1 MLRAIQIAYV
11 FLYIFSSTSSA
22 FGSFLIEMHSG
33 GEIVVGDYWRAE
45 GEIRF
50 SRYGGLIGIPEIE
63 VKDIRPAES
72 FVDPGI
78 PSARIAGFSPAISKV
93 PGKTERLPMTVESKG
108 EMHGETSAGQE
119 DAADK
124 LSPEEFKRRSDEL
137 RHALGANIREARNE
151 VRGIENSRQIGD
163 EHTEQA
169 AMARLRV
176 LVEEQGRLTS
186 ETELLYEGSL
196 PPWWFNIMEGR

>member
-1 MLRAIQIAYV
+1 MLRAIQVAYV
-11 FLYIFSSTSSA
+11 FLYIFSSTGSA
-22 FGSFLIEMHSG
+22 FGGFLIEMHNG
-33 GEIVVGDYWRAE
+33 GEIFVGDYWKAE

-72 FVDPGI
+72 FVDPGV
-78 PSARIAGFSPAISKV
+78 PSARIAGFSPAVAKT
-93 PGKTERLPMTVESKG
+93 PGKSDQLTRTVESKR
-108 EMHGETSAGQE
+108 ETLGDAPAEPGNAG
-119 DAADK
+119 DK

-151 VRGIENSRQIGD
+151 VRNIENSRRIGD
-163 EHTEQA
+163 EGTEQA